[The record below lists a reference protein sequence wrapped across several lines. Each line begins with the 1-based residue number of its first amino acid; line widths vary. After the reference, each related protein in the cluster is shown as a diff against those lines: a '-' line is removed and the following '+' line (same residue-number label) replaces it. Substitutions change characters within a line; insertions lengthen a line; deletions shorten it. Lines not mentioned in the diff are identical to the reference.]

1 MKFKKWISL
10 LLAVVL
16 AVSSLAAS
24 TIALADT
31 SGDFEYTV
39 LDNGTAEITGYT
51 GNASELVIPSEID
64 GYTVTS
70 IGFAAF
76 EECTSLTKVSFPE
89 SLEIIYG
96 RAFAWCTAL
105 SYIDFPD
112 EMVGIGVEAFRGTA
126 VTEVTIPNG
135 ITDTAWAFSQC
146 VNLKVLNIPASV
158 TTIDL
163 YSGDS
168 SDSSLATGAMLSYLI
183 SLTEINVS
191 EDNTVFSSIDG
202 VLFNK
207 DKTALLHY
215 PLGKTNSDYTVP
227 SGVKQIY
234 ASAFGNS
241 YWTYTPHKF
250 LKNLVLPEGVSRIEN
265 GAICS
270 SGVLE
275 SVTIPASVTY
285 IGNGAITSVVYD
297 YTDEENHIYFPVII
311 YGYEG
316 TAAQTYAQDNE
327 SIGMTFAA
335 LNPIITNGTDTEYT
349 IGSGTGA
356 SIHCT
361 YELADFINVAID
373 GNIVNANSYTLAEG
387 STILTFN
394 PDYLDTLAVG
404 EHTVTLNYTNAS
416 VSSVLTIIANTTA
429 SEENTTSESES
440 ISDSGTSEENDVSDK
455 TEKVEP
461 DNQTQSSIATG
472 AGNSAKSPSTGADS
486 AMLAAIA
493 AGICAGTAV
502 LITAKGRRR
511 RK

>member
-1 MKFKKWISL
+1 MKKTKKPISI
-10 LLAVVL
+10 LLAIIMLLSITSGFSCSV
-16 AVSSLAAS
+16 
-24 TIALADT
+24 LADT
-31 SGDFEYTV
+31 SSDFEYTV
-39 LDNGTAEITGYT
+39 LDDGTAEITGYT
-51 GNASELVIPSEID
+51 GNATDLVIPSEID

-70 IGFAAF
+70 IGVSAF
-76 EECTSLTKVSFPE
+76 EGCTSLTGVSFPD
-89 SLEIIYG
+89 SLEIICG

-112 EMVGIGVEAFRGTA
+112 KMVGIGTEAFRGTA

-168 SDSSLATGAMLSYLI
+168 PDSFQATGAMLSYLT

-191 EDNTVFSSIDG
+191 ENNTVFSSIDG

-215 PLGKTNSDYTVP
+215 PLGKTNSNYTVP

-250 LKNLVLPEGVSRIEN
+250 LKNLVLPEGVSQIEN
-265 GAICS
+265 GAIYS
-270 SGVLE
+270 SGTLE
-275 SVTIPASVTY
+275 SVTIPASVIY
-285 IGNGAITSVVYD
+285 VGDNAITSVIYD
-297 YTDEENHIYFPVII
+297 YTGEENHTYFPVTI

-316 TAAQTYAQDNE
+316 TAAQLYAQDNE
-327 SIGMTFAA
+327 SVGMTFAA
-335 LNPIITNGTDTEYT
+335 LNPVITDGTDTEYT
-349 IGSGTGA
+349 IGSENGA

-361 YELADFINVAID
+361 YELANFINVAVD
-373 GNIVNANSYTLAEG
+373 GNIVDKDSYTLAGG

-394 PDYLDTLAVG
+394 SDYLDTLEPG
-404 EHTVTLNYTNAS
+404 EHKVDLNYTNGT
-416 VSSVLTIIANTTA
+416 VSTMLTIIAVPVADKPATDTPDKPVANTGNPTTDAPKTDTA
-429 SEENTTSESES
+429 VNSDPENAKQKSSSQNNTSE
-440 ISDSGTSEENDVSDK
+440 T
-455 TEKVEP
+455 
-461 DNQTQSSIATG
+461 
-472 AGNSAKSPSTGADS
+472 SPSTGAPRIVF
-486 AMLAAIA
+486 ALAA
-493 AGICAGTAV
+493 V
-502 LITAKGRRR
+502 LVTGSAIIIL
-511 RK
+511 RKKEKH